1 MGDANGDIS
10 TAKEFSIS
18 PTESPKMILEY
29 GDFRPVGEY
38 RIMSARMVEARR
50 DIDAVTHRTTCAA
63 TMLGVGSCKEDMM
76 ITVFTS
82 LYLYE

>member
-10 TAKEFSIS
+10 TAREFNIS
-18 PTESPKMILEY
+18 PMERPNMIREY
-29 GDFRPVGEY
+29 GDFLPVGEY
-38 RIMSARMVEARR
+38 RIVSARMVEARR

-76 ITVFTS
+76 IT
-82 LYLYE
+82 L